1 MTQINSN
8 INNNYNHDRQQV
20 RFKSN
25 EQVSQIPD
33 VQIPDMYYMPNNK
46 PKGFKETLKK
56 VDVFNIIVPW
66 FEHPLLM
73 LGTCAGISLGVDAF
87 DRSCNKEY
95 SKSILGKAANFGDRI
110 ERSKIVQSEPV
121 QSALGGINKYWKQF
135 KTFLKKSDVI
145 NAMVTT
151 PSQPEWDMP
160 KEEMKNLE
168 YRVISR
174 YKNLLRKFNIVPEK
188 TSEGKEIFKSLAI
201 GELDINA
208 EEARQLKKLY
218 NVSSLNKI
226 PEAELTCR
234 LTLQRAGV
242 PEAEIKTILSNPEPL
257 KAMGEKLKSI
267 QGFTTEQLEKIM
279 KDEFGSEEVA
289 KMVKEGSYK
298 LKNVRM
304 CDVNKLTRLPGCSYQ
319 PFGNVTSFEEVG
331 NRANSIIEGLGAKTK
346 TGKAMSKFLQ
356 MVHRGF
362 TFGGTK
368 FGVMLFVAPMLV
380 ETMLNTKK
388 ADNKEKP
395 GTLANGLIN
404 AVSWVFVFPIVLA
417 GIHAYGGIQ
426 YAGMGKEK
434 VQKYRDLI
442 KQFNNRVEAKEFTTK
457 SAYDEAYKALK
468 GELKAL
474 KEVKNESLLTK
485 VLRKVSAFTKA
496 DLEKIKPFNNDKPFK
511 NFMRKIP
518 NFMRDAAYTPARF
531 LVFMLAGI
539 PLIDKLIEKCT
550 SKIFGKP
557 YNSEQEIEFS
567 EKKKEQEEYAF
578 DDLRKRLY
586 DIQREKMN
594 SANLPQKEISDEEAA
609 AAAAAELKALNADEE
624 LPKEELPKE
633 AASAEKIPEQAEA
646 VKLNKQEEKPEEL
659 QQKIP
664 EEQVK
669 PAVKQEHIEPKQ
681 AYEMQRRDNYT
692 YIPSSENV
700 LNKADSSG
708 KYSKYVPAQTGVQI
722 TKTFDNS
729 ALDAALNRAN
739 RAEDR
744 AIKILAGN
752 FENL

>member
-8 INNNYNHDRQQV
+8 INNNYNYDRQQV

-25 EQVSQIPD
+25 EQTSQIPD

-56 VDVFNIIVPW
+56 VDMFNIIVPW

-110 ERSKIVQSEPV
+110 EQSKFVKSESVQGV
-121 QSALGGINKYWKQF
+121 LGGISKYWKQF

-168 YRVISR
+168 YRAISR
-174 YKNLLRKFNIVPEK
+174 YKNLLRKFSIVPEK
-188 TSEGKEIFKSLAI
+188 NSEGKEIFKPLAI

-208 EEARQLKKLY
+208 DEAKQLKELY

-226 PEAELTCR
+226 PETELTCR

-242 PEAEIKTILSNPEPL
+242 PEAEIKTVLSNPEPL

-267 QGFTTEQLEKIM
+267 QGFTEEQLERIM
-279 KDEFGSEEVA
+279 KDEYGSEEVA

-304 CDVNKLTRLPGCSYQ
+304 CDVNKLTRIPGCSYQ

-368 FGVMLFVAPMLV
+368 FGVMLFVAPLLV

-388 ADNKEKP
+388 AENKEKP

-404 AVSWVFVFPIVLA
+404 SVSWVFVFPIVLA

-442 KQFNNRVEAKEFTTK
+442 KQFNERVDAKEFSTK
-457 SAYDEAYKALK
+457 SAYDEAYRALK
-468 GELKAL
+468 GELKTL

-485 VLRKVSAFTKA
+485 VLRKISAFTKA
-496 DLEKIKPFNNDKPFK
+496 DLEKIKPFNNDTTFK

-531 LVFMLAGI
+531 LVFMLVGI
-539 PLIDKLIEKCT
+539 PLVDKLIEKCT
-550 SKIFGKP
+550 SKVFGKP

-586 DIQREKMN
+586 DTQREKMN
-594 SANLPQKEISDEEAA
+594 ANLPQEEISDEEAA
-609 AAAAAELKALNADEE
+609 AAAAAELEALNVDKEPEKEKVSTEE
-624 LPKEELPKE
+624 LSKKDT
-633 AASAEKIPEQAEA
+633 PEQAETA
-646 VKLNKQEEKPEEL
+646 TLNKPEEKPEVV
-659 QQKIP
+659 QQKVP
-664 EEQVK
+664 EEPVK
-669 PAVKQEHIEPKQ
+669 QTVKQEPVEQKP
-681 AYEMQRRDNYT
+681 ANELQRRDNYT

-700 LNKADSSG
+700 LNKADTMG
-708 KYSKYVPAQTGVQI
+708 KYPKYVPAQTAAPI

-729 ALDAALNRAN
+729 ALDAAINRAN